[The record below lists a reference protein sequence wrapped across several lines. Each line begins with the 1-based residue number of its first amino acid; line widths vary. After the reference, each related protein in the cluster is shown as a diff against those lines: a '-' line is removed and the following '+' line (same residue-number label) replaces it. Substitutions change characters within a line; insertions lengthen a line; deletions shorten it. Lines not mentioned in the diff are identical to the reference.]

1 MNPRTVH
8 ALSRTGV
15 GVLDIL
21 ATLYGIFATT
31 DLVTVSTLGSVWI
44 EPGRDSST
52 LGCRARGLSR
62 DGLRCECRL
71 WTQTGSKPCGGCWRP
86 AMTQGG
92 E

>member
-44 EPGRDSST
+44 EPGRDS
-52 LGCRARGLSR
+52 
-62 DGLRCECRL
+62 
-71 WTQTGSKPCGGCWRP
+71 
-86 AMTQGG
+86 
-92 E
+92 